1 MPNKLALLILNSIIF
16 IVFLL
21 LLYNYIHE
29 QNHQVEA
36 TQQAVMQKMRVVKL
50 QIDKMLR
57 ELSAIAHVMADDLST
72 GKLHRTQIMERLEKN
87 LEKTPYRYGMGVAYI
102 PYVNTPEMRRRSPYY
117 LKSFQNQEEPQLQF
131 TVPCFYREPT
141 TQILLQK
148 CVVFVDY
155 SKKMAFIAPPLNM
168 AVVAT
173 QNQPKLSHILVK
185 LLPLFIILGML
196 FATLLLLGKV
206 KSFSKVIAP
215 LILLFLATILA
226 HIGLKTEINPVN
238 PWEIIYID
246 YFYLVTYIAILA
258 VVSSYLIFYNKN
270 I

>member
-1 MPNKLALLILNSIIF
+1 MSKKSALLILNSITLL
-16 IVFLL
+16 VFLL

-29 QNHQVEA
+29 QNNQLE
-36 TQQAVMQKMRVVKL
+36 TNQQAVMRVATQQINKMFSKL
-50 QIDKMLR
+50 
-57 ELSAIAHVMADDLST
+57 STIAHTMADDLTT
-72 GKLHRTQIMERLEKN
+72 GKLQRTQIMERLETN
-87 LEKTPYRYGMGVAYI
+87 LEKTPYQYGMGVAYV

-117 LKSFQNQEEPQLQF
+117 LKSFKNQEESLLEF

-141 TQILLQK
+141 TQMLLQK

-155 SKKMAFIAPPLNM
+155 SKKMAALPM
-168 AVVAT
+168 TVAVT
-173 QNQPKLSHILVK
+173 QNQPKLSHILIK
-185 LLPLFIILGML
+185 LLPLFVILGML
-196 FATLLLLGKV
+196 FAILLLLGKV

-238 PWEIIYID
+238 PWEFTYLD

-258 VVSSYLIFYNKN
+258 VVSSYLIFYNN
-270 I
+270 RT